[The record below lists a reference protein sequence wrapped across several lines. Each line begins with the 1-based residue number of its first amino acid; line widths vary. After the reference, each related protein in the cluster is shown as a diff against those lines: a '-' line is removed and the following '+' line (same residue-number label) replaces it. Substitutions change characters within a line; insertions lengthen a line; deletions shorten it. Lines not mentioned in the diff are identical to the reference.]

1 MIETA
6 IRHFVYELAI
16 DMFFERVSS
25 NFPTQRVKPVIGQY
39 YSKIEDAD
47 MREIFYDCTI
57 IPITELSYYEDLQY
71 SGADDVDVDVDAD
84 IDEYGDIINIDDI
97 AFGVR
102 YKGYEDMDDPSVSER
117 FDEYEETYFRKDELD
132 FLIFSK

>member
-6 IRHFVYELAI
+6 VRHFVYELAI

-71 SGADDVDVDVDAD
+71 SDSY
-84 IDEYGDIINIDDI
+84 DEYDGDDEDGDIINIDDI

-117 FDEYEETYFRKDELD
+117 FDDYEETHFRKDELD